1 MITLLETERLIIR
14 RWIPE
19 IDAKQAF
26 EIYGDA
32 EVMRYIGTGKTEAS
46 IETQRQS
53 LEAAIERYKQ
63 SDNTTTGAWAIVEK
77 QSTTIVGTI
86 LLKQLP
92 DINRQP
98 TNDYEVGWHLRK
110 ASWGK
115 GYATEA
121 GREIINYGF
130 NILQLPVIYAV
141 VKPENHASVKVTQ
154 RLGMKPLGITNQY
167 YNGVNLL
174 LFKLDS
180 QENKS
185 KMRFNDVEM

>member
-1 MITLLETERLIIR
+1 MNALLETQRLIIR

-19 IDAKQAF
+19 IDAEEAF
-26 EIYGDA
+26 AIYGDA
-32 EVMRYIGTGKTEAS
+32 QVMRFISTGKTQAS

-53 LEAAIERYKQ
+53 LETAIERYKQ
-63 SDNTTTGAWAIVEK
+63 SNNTTTGAWAIVEK
-77 QSTTIVGTI
+77 ESSTLIGTI

-98 TNDYEVGWHLRK
+98 TQDYEVGWHLRK

-121 GREIINYGF
+121 ARGIINYGF
-130 NILQLPVIYAV
+130 NVLELPVIYAV

-154 RLGMKPLGITNQY
+154 RLGMTPLGITNRY
-167 YNGVNLL
+167 YDGVNLL

-185 KMRFNDVEM
+185 KMRFNNVGM

>member
-1 MITLLETERLIIR
+1 MTTLLETERLIIR

-19 IDAKQAF
+19 IDAEQAF
-26 EIYGDA
+26 EIYGNA
-32 EVMRYIGTGKTEAS
+32 EVMRYIGTGKTEAN
-46 IETQRQS
+46 IQTQRQS
-53 LEAAIERYKQ
+53 LEAAVQHYNQ
-63 SDNTTTGAWAIVEK
+63 SNNTTTGAWAIVEK
-77 QSTTIVGTI
+77 QSTRVVGTI

-92 DINRQP
+92 DTKRQP

-154 RLGMKPLGITNQY
+154 RLGMKPLGITNRY
-167 YNGVNLL
+167 YSDVNLL

-185 KMRFNDVEM
+185 KMRFNDVGT

>member
-1 MITLLETERLIIR
+1 MTALLKTERLIIR

-19 IDAKQAF
+19 IDAEQAF

-32 EVMRYIGTGKTEAS
+32 EVMRFIGTGKTEAS

-63 SDNTTTGAWAIVEK
+63 SNNNTTGAWAIAEK
-77 QSTTIVGTI
+77 QSAIVVGTI

-92 DINRQP
+92 DTKRQP

-115 GYATEA
+115 GYASEA
-121 GREIINYGF
+121 GKEIINYGF
-130 NILQLPVIYAV
+130 NVLELPVIYAV

-154 RLGMKPLGITNQY
+154 RLGMTPMGITNRY
-167 YNGVNLL
+167 YDGVKLL

-180 QENKS
+180 QEKKS
-185 KMRFNDVEM
+185 KMRFNDVGM